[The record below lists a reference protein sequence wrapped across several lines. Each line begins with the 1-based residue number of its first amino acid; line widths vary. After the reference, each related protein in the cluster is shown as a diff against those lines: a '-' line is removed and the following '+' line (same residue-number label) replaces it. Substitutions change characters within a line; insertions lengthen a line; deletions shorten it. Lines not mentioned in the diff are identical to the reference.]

1 MSSFNKPAA
10 GLVAAAEAA
19 LEQAWGLPV
28 HLTDEEALTH
38 NRDVYRF
45 RLAAGSPHMPT
56 TVVVKAAGASASRP
70 YDVHAPEWPAPAWL
84 LFNEWAGLQFL
95 AQIADAPRLSPRLYA
110 GDRQGGLVVMEDLGT
125 GDSLYTLLVHGD
137 VTVAE
142 RGIIDMATLLGRLH
156 ALTLGRE
163 GEFDHVREGLGPRI
177 TDGWYH
183 RYAWLA
189 EGFHRTVATLGI
201 TAAPGVTAELHALI
215 RTMQRSGPFRAYT
228 HGDASPVNFLY
239 RESGLHLFDLEMSG
253 YRPALLEGAYFR
265 MHFPLCWS
273 GARLPRAVVARAE
286 ASYRLALT
294 AGSLAAGNDET
305 FSRALVEA
313 CAYWALDHCH
323 FFLLPT
329 LLREDVPMQLV
340 TMRQAL
346 LARFDTMAETAAA
359 FGYLEAIGASIG
371 AMAIQLRKQ
380 WGPALGTLP
389 YYPVFQEGLAQPGA

>member
-1 MSSFNKPAA
+1 MSSSQKPAA
-10 GLVAAAEAA
+10 ALVAAAEAA
-19 LEQAWGLPV
+19 LERSWGLSV
-28 HLTDEEALTH
+28 HLTDEEPLTD
-38 NRDVYRF
+38 NRAVYRF
-45 RLAAGSPHMPT
+45 RLVPGSPHTPT
-56 TVVVKAAGASASRP
+56 TVVVKAAGASASQP
-70 YDVHAPEWPAPAWL
+70 YDVHASEWPAPAWL

-95 AQIADAPRLSPRLYA
+95 EQISDAPRLSPRLFA
-110 GDRQGGLVVMEDLGT
+110 GDRQAGLVVMEDLGI
-125 GDSLYTLLVHGD
+125 GDSLYTLLLRGD
-137 VTVAE
+137 VSAAE
-142 RGIIDMATLLGRLH
+142 RGIIDMAMLLGQLH

-163 GEFDHVREGLGPRI
+163 GEFDDVRGVLGPRT

-183 RYAWLA
+183 RYEWLA

-201 TAAPGVTAELHALI
+201 TAAPGVHAELQALI
-215 RTMQRSGPFRAYT
+215 RTMQTGGAFRAYT

-239 RESGLHLFDLEMSG
+239 RDSALHLFDLEMSG
-253 YRPALLEGAYFR
+253 YRPALVEGAFFR

-286 ASYRLALT
+286 ASYRLGLT
-294 AGSLAAGNDET
+294 GGSRTAGNDET

-329 LLREDVPMQLV
+329 LLREDVYMHLV

-346 LARFDTMAETAAA
+346 LARFETMAETAAE

-371 AMAIQLRKQ
+371 AMAIQLRHQ
-380 WGPALGTLP
+380 WGPELGALP
-389 YYPVFQEGLAQPGA
+389 YYPVFQERLEQPGE